1 MKVNGSSSYRPPRLL
16 RSLLTMKQMLYGC
29 NPLSTTGP
37 KLYPSGHI
45 LWHKNGSSSDYKFS
59 GTSHKTTNFSSSSI
73 TMSIV
78 FAVWESMQVT
88 MKLTMQRILASIRRH
103 LDGGEGWQ
111 QLSGD
116 VETQEFPREAEP
128 ASLRRSSQTG
138 GCRLPELASVAET
151 WKTHQ
156 DTDNRCETYEV
167 DNSTSKN
174 LAADLVRP
182 FGQSTG
188 RGFSFTRFK
197 IDGSYK
203 TLIMR
208 QQDVF
213 APYMGPGHTV
223 TPQTLYEIGHVITH
237 ADPICG
243 HLWWSEE
250 YPFLIPHIASVG
262 LDYKFSDD
270 DPRQVTDF
278 SLPITSLNGQNI
290 PQLAASA
297 QIQKR
302 LRCALFHAAHC
313 MCADSVP
320 FGAVR
325 SCPRC
330 HTDYAVSIVP
340 DAVPGWPEARLFV
353 FTTWKFLG
361 EGIAQDIYWS
371 SHITSAPPR
380 REYGLGYMHLYFE
393 SRPRQDYIYNIN
405 IEDTQARVALARL
418 TRRDVP
424 PA

>member
-1 MKVNGSSSYRPPRLL
+1 
-16 RSLLTMKQMLYGC
+16 
-29 NPLSTTGP
+29 
-37 KLYPSGHI
+37 
-45 LWHKNGSSSDYKFS
+45 
-59 GTSHKTTNFSSSSI
+59 
-73 TMSIV
+73 MSIV

-88 MKLTMQRILASIRRH
+88 IKLTMQRISASIRRH

-128 ASLRRSSQTG
+128 APLRRSSQTG
-138 GCRLPELASVAET
+138 GCRQPELASVAET
-151 WKTHQ
+151 WKTHRN
-156 DTDNRCETYEV
+156 TDNRRETYEV
-167 DNSTSKN
+167 DNSTSKK

-188 RGFSFTRFK
+188 RDFSFTHFK
-197 IDGSYK
+197 MDGGYR

-223 TPQTLYEIGHVITH
+223 TPQTLYEMGHIITH
-237 ADPICG
+237 ADPICC
-243 HLWWSEE
+243 HFRWSEE
-250 YPFLIPHIASVG
+250 YAFLVPHMASVG
-262 LDYKFSDD
+262 LDYSFSDD
-270 DPRQVTDF
+270 DPRQVADF
-278 SLPITSLNGQNI
+278 SLPITWLNGQNI
-290 PQLAASA
+290 PQLVASA

-302 LRCALFHAAHC
+302 LWCALFHAAPC

-320 FGAVR
+320 FGAVK

-353 FTTWKFLG
+353 FTTWKFLD
-361 EGIAQDIYWS
+361 EGIALDIYWS
-371 SHITSAPPR
+371 SHMMLAPPER
-380 REYGLGYMHLYFE
+380 KYGLGYMHLCFE

-418 TRRDVP
+418 TRRGVP
-424 PA
+424 PAYMVVEALNHAETPSLDGTPC